1 MMIMFCSVS
10 RDEMQEFI
18 EDMKLPLSSVARVHT
33 VGGRRNS
40 AAKTDLY
47 FSQLTRAQ
55 VQALY
60 QIYKYDFILYNYD
73 INHYLDIIK

>member
-1 MMIMFCSVS
+1 MSCL

-18 EDMKLPLSSVARVHT
+18 ENMKLPLTSVARVHT
-33 VGGRRNS
+33 VGGPRNS

-47 FSQLTRAQ
+47 FSQLTSEQ

-73 INHYLDIIK
+73 IDHYLDIVK